1 MPDELFNR
9 PQGEPKHSRPMRDLM
24 LLMPHLSIRALG
36 DIDYAG
42 ADPDVLVDIASNA
55 DTTMRTVHL
64 GTAAIGELLAHAS
77 PEIGTGEFPAN
88 AIEAIG
94 WLLAE
99 LGDLAATA
107 HFLLAGCQRFTGD
120 YAPHQAKHIPPA
132 RP

>member
-1 MPDELFNR
+1 MSDEPLNR
-9 PQGEPKHSRPMRDLM
+9 PPGETKHSRPMRDLL

-42 ADPDVLVDIASNA
+42 SDPDVLLDIARQA
-55 DTTMRTVHL
+55 DTTVRTVHL

-88 AIEAIG
+88 SIEAIG

-107 HFLLAGCQRFTGD
+107 HLLLAGCQRFTSD